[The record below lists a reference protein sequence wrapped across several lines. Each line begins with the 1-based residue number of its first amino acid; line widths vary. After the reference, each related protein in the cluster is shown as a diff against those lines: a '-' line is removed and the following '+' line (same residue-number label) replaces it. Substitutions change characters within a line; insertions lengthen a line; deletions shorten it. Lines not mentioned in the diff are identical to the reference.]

1 MLPKHLQKSGDNR
14 LINKNLLDDIV
25 HKKRS
30 KLKSS

>member
-14 LINKNLLDDIV
+14 LINLLDDIV
-25 HKKRS
+25 QKKRS

>member
-1 MLPKHLQKSGDNR
+1 MLPKHLQKSEDNR

-25 HKKRS
+25 QKKRS